1 MRRTMRVILARS
13 GKDLNAYSDEAI
25 LRMARQVRNAG
36 HAAVRRCWSQ
46 RRDDGE
52 WELCADVYEDQMDQ
66 NLTRTIVT
74 GASFSS

>member
-13 GKDLNAYSDEAI
+13 GENANGNVYSDEAI
-25 LRMARQVRNAG
+25 LRMARQVRKAG
-36 HAAVRRCWSQ
+36 LASVRRCWSQ

-52 WELCADVYEDQMDQ
+52 WELCADVYEDQI
-66 NLTRTIVT
+66 LTRMIVT